1 MIVSVFEFSHN
12 LVITGCTSIDILPY
26 KKNIVNA
33 SGETG

>member
-12 LVITGCTSIDILPY
+12 LVITGCTIIDILHL
-26 KKNIVNA
+26 KKNNVNA